1 MNNDTNGASP
11 AEALIK
17 RGRLGLAN
25 RPCDCAQQ
33 LALLADAM
41 AATAQG
47 MSWVA
52 QYAEDLDPEM
62 RDLLSQHAKEMDGAA
77 RLAESWANAIVA
89 A

>member
-52 QYAEDLDPEM
+52 QYAENVEPDM
-62 RDLLSQHAKEMDGAA
+62 RKALQLHALELASAA
-77 RLAESWANAIVA
+77 GVAEGWANAIVRA
-89 A
+89 